1 MLLKRIYD
9 TPEGW
14 VRKTNDRQPDGKLV
28 DPAKPE
34 GACLNPPPL
43 AYVGLINTGTTPEQ
57 NFSKGLI
64 ERAGTEGWAKIDGD
78 RLILNVVPEPLVYAI
93 LRRPGCYCCHCGE
106 LLAAGGE
113 VARQHIAE
121 HHPDEASPDRENPA
135 GYRITDA
142 YECRLDAGQHAR
154 FKAVPGRPLVA
165 HRKAEG

>member
-1 MLLKRIYD
+1 MIIKRFYK
-9 TPEGW
+9 TPPDW
-14 VRKTNDRQPDGKLV
+14 QRVSNNRKPNGRLT

-43 AYVGLINTGTTPEQ
+43 AYVGLISTGTAPEQ

-64 ERAGTEGWAKIDGD
+64 ERAGTEGWAGIDGD
-78 RLILNVVPEPLVYAI
+78 HLILDVVPEPLVYTI

-106 LLAAGGE
+106 LLTAGGA

-121 HHPDEASPDRENPA
+121 RHPNEASPDRQNPA

-142 YECRLDAGQHAR
+142 YECCLDAGQHAR

-165 HRKAEG
+165 HRKTEG